1 MEELVDLL
9 NANGEKIGVVEKS
22 EAHKRGLWHRVVHIW
37 ILNSNRQ
44 LLIQK
49 RSKQKSFYPN
59 VWDVSVGGHVGAGE
73 NAVDASLREVFEEIG
88 VSLSAKDL
96 EFLFSFADQIEY
108 NGVLV
113 NEIADVFLV
122 EKDIDISKLKLQKEE
137 VSDAKWISLND
148 FFAQC
153 FSSKFLPHTKGY
165 EKLAV
170 WFDKNVL

>member
-96 EFLFSFADQIEY
+96 EFLFSFADQI
-108 NGVLV
+108 
-113 NEIADVFLV
+113 D
-122 EKDIDISKLKLQKEE
+122 
-137 VSDAKWISLND
+137 
-148 FFAQC
+148 
-153 FSSKFLPHTKGY
+153 
-165 EKLAV
+165 
-170 WFDKNVL
+170 